1 MAKTLSS
8 STSSALSP
16 NWACLPV
23 DLLELILEKLVFLSD
38 YIRFSAVCKLW
49 NSIVLNDHKENRI
62 SLSNHQLP
70 WLLVSSRDEDEDKDE
85 DREERFS
92 LYNFVKAE
100 ICNFRLGILHNYLNR
115 RYCGSSHGWMI
126 FLSSSDQLVILN
138 PLSGTTIHPP
148 PFNENHRVAK
158 VILSRN
164 PSLGSF
170 EIIATFYGLTEVAY
184 LKFGDEFWIHSEGN
198 NLAFFIYNFIFYKDH
213 IFGVSHRG
221 RIVSLLVTNGD
232 HNGIQSSKESF
243 SRQIKVRFEDI
254 EPHLE
259 KMWASIS
266 FIVETTQNDLL
277 LVHIFENFGHS
288 IYKIYK
294 LIVLSNDQFKRI
306 PMVNLDGHCLFLG
319 KNRPISVLASNC
331 PGCRP
336 NSIYYSYGISRRRS
350 GGAYDMYGV
359 EEFNLED
366 ESVRELHRGIGSKYG
381 GSWIVPTM
389 NAQFEVDKSLV

>member
-100 ICNFRLGILHNYLNR
+100 ICNFRLGIPHNYLNR

-221 RIVSLLVTNGD
+221 RIVSLLKKCGHPFHLLWKPPKMIFYWCTFLKIL
-232 HNGIQSSKESF
+232 GI
-243 SRQIKVRFEDI
+243 
-254 EPHLE
+254 
-259 KMWASIS
+259 A
-266 FIVETTQNDLL
+266 
-277 LVHIFENFGHS
+277 
-288 IYKIYK
+288 YKIYK

>member
-184 LKFGDEFWIHSEGN
+184 LKFGDEFWIHSEG
-198 NLAFFIYNFIFYKDH
+198 
-213 IFGVSHRG
+213 
-221 RIVSLLVTNGD
+221 
-232 HNGIQSSKESF
+232 
-243 SRQIKVRFEDI
+243 
-254 EPHLE
+254 
-259 KMWASIS
+259 
-266 FIVETTQNDLL
+266 
-277 LVHIFENFGHS
+277 
-288 IYKIYK
+288 
-294 LIVLSNDQFKRI
+294 
-306 PMVNLDGHCLFLG
+306 